1 MSARVLH
8 QTFGLARQDCVA
20 AQTEYEIGI
29 AIGNDQFHQ
38 VGVGEV
44 TIAAQDDMG
53 LRPVLPQQAQHA
65 FHDHGVLSPGWSLA
79 RAQYGG
85 HQSTFAGLEH
95 Q

>member
-1 MSARVLH
+1 MK
-8 QTFGLARQDCVA
+8 
-20 AQTEYEIGI
+20 IGI

-65 FHDHGVLSPGWSLA
+65 FHDHGVLSPVGRLPGRSTAVTKAPLLA
-79 RAQYGG
+79 SNTSKGR
-85 HQSTFAGLEH
+85 
-95 Q
+95 